1 MPHTNQ
7 MPRIDFRRDI
17 FAILFLAL
25 GIFSGLCLLS
35 YTPTDP
41 ALNSVS
47 NAAHVKNLGGIVG
60 AYLADILYIVFGIG
74 AYLTSAILL
83 LMSVLQFLGRSIRL
97 RIREIIYYAGMLGFA
112 ATLIHLRFET
122 ITIRGHVIAGGGI
135 IGGLLGEILLKYL
148 NRPGAYIFSI
158 AAFLLFFTLSTKLSP
173 SELLALLSKI
183 SALICKG
190 TLILGKHTASLAKGG
205 AKDGWG
211 CSRTALT
218 AIREKLSAWRE
229 NKAAKTFGEPTIARA
244 DESPTE
250 QPAPMRKSDHMVTI
264 APIRRQK
271 SSLTAPAAL
280 TAARQKSTTP
290 SEAEAAPA
298 AETSSPKILK
308 RADAK
313 MRTSDDQLKFRRMT
327 AEGYEPPPIA
337 LLDLDESR
345 KIEVDEET
353 LKKNS
358 ILLEKKLKDFDVE
371 GKVLAIH
378 PGPVI
383 TMYEFEPSP
392 GTKLNKIVNLQDDLS
407 LTLGGR
413 SVRIVPHLPGK
424 AALGIEVPNSDREI
438 VYLRKIVSA
447 PQFAKSQSK
456 LPLPLGS
463 STAGHPV
470 VTDLTK
476 MPHLLVAG
484 ATGSGKSVAINSII
498 ISILMKSAPED
509 VRFILV
515 DPKMLELSVYDGIP
529 HLLLPVVTKPKPTVQ
544 ALRWAIKE
552 MQRRYKLMADSGT
565 RNLLGYNEK
574 VKSGQIELVSLERA
588 DEMIAEN
595 PEAVPHTGKLPYIVI
610 IIDELADLMMAA
622 SQDMEETI
630 TRLAQMARAAGIH
643 LILATQRPSVDVITG
658 LIKANFP
665 ARVAFKVTAR
675 HDSRTILDANGAE
688 TLLGQG
694 DMLFMAP
701 QGGNII
707 RIHGSYVS
715 DSDIARVVE
724 HLKGQGEPVYD
735 ETILKE
741 QEDTGSAGV
750 FEEGDDEL
758 YDQAVRLVAETKQA
772 SISMVQRRLRIGY
785 NRAARMIERMEAEGV
800 VGPAEGSRPRQ
811 VLVGNIET

>member
-1 MPHTNQ
+1 MPQTTQ
-7 MPRIDFRRDI
+7 RLRIDFRRDI

-25 GIFSGLCLLS
+25 GIFTGLCLLS

-41 ALNSVS
+41 ARNSVS
-47 NAAHVKNLGGIVG
+47 NAAHVKNLGGMVG
-60 AYLADILYIVFGIG
+60 AYLADILYIVFGIS
-74 AYLTSAILL
+74 AYLTSVILL
-83 LMSVLQFLGRSIRL
+83 LMSVLQFLGKPIRL
-97 RIREIIYYAGMLGFA
+97 RMREILYYVGMLVFA

-122 ITIRGHVIAGGGI
+122 ITISGHVIAGGGI
-135 IGGLLGEILLKYL
+135 IGGLLGEILLKYF

-173 SELLALLSKI
+173 SETLGLLSKI
-183 SALICKG
+183 SVLIGKGALALCRYA
-190 TLILGKHTASLAKGG
+190 TSLIKSGI
-205 AKDGWG
+205 KDGWRG
-211 CSRTALT
+211 SRTIFS
-218 AIREKLSAWRE
+218 AIRLRIATWRN
-229 NKAAKTFGEPTIARA
+229 NKASKKSVEPYVAKVKDDNI
-244 DESPTE
+244 E
-250 QPAPMRKSDHMVTI
+250 QPAPTNKSNDTI
-264 APIRRQK
+264 TLAPIRIPK
-271 SSLTAPAAL
+271 SALSAPKTPQQTQAP
-280 TAARQKSTTP
+280 TKSAVTTT
-290 SEAEAAPA
+290 
-298 AETSSPKILK
+298 AETTSPKILK
-308 RADAK
+308 RADEK
-313 MRTSDDQLKFRRMT
+313 MRTSDDQLKFRKMT
-327 AEGYEPPPIA
+327 TEGYEPPPVA
-337 LLDLDESR
+337 LLDSDETQ
-345 KIEVDEET
+345 KVEVDEET

-358 ILLEKKLKDFDVE
+358 MLLEKKLKDFDVD

-392 GTKLNKIVNLQDDLS
+392 GTKVNKIVNLQDDLS

-424 AALGIEVPNSDREI
+424 AALGIEVPNNDRET
-438 VYLRKIVSA
+438 VFLRKIVSSS
-447 PQFAKSQSK
+447 QFAKSHSK

-529 HLLLPVVTKPKPTVQ
+529 HLLLPVVTKPKPAVQ
-544 ALRWAIKE
+544 AMKWAIRE
-552 MQRRYKLMADSGT
+552 MERRYKLMADSGA
-565 RNLLGYNEK
+565 RNLLGYNERI
-574 VKSGQIELVSLERA
+574 KSGQIELVSQERA
-588 DEMIAEN
+588 NELIAEN
-595 PEAVPHTGKLPYIVI
+595 PEYVAHTGKLPYIVI
-610 IIDELADLMMAA
+610 IIDELADLMMTA
-622 SQDMEETI
+622 SQEMEETI

-665 ARVAFKVTAR
+665 ARIAFKVTAK

-694 DMLFMAP
+694 DMLFMTP

-707 RIHGSYVS
+707 RIHGAYVS
-715 DSDIARVVE
+715 DADISRVVD

-735 ETILKE
+735 ETILKAPE
-741 QEDTGSAGV
+741 ETGAAGT

-758 YDQAVRLVAETKQA
+758 YDQAVRLVSETKQA

-811 VLVGNIET
+811 VLIGNIEA